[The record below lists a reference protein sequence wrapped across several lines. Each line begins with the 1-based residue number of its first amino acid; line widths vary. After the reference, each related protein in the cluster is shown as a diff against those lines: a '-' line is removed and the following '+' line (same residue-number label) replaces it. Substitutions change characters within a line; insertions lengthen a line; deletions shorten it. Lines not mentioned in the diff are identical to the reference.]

1 MKNWVYLICFAVL
14 LKPAIPVLDYLVN
27 YDYIRT
33 ELCVNKEKPIMG
45 CNGKC
50 YLMKELAK
58 ASESEK
64 PISSDKKHATA
75 ETTDLFFLEQDYNY
89 IISFE
94 NAANV
99 VNSNY
104 TNLYSNLAADT
115 VFHPPAAI
123 S

>member
-14 LKPAIPVLDYLVN
+14 LKPGIPVLDYLVN

-33 ELCVNKEKPIMG
+33 ELCVNKEKPILG

-64 PISSDKKHATA
+64 PISSDKKHAAA
-75 ETTDLFFLEQDYNY
+75 ETIDLFFFEQDYRSV
-89 IISFE
+89 ISFDTTTR
-94 NAANV
+94 V
-99 VNSNY
+99 VNSIY
-104 TNLYSNLAADT
+104 TNLYSNLAMDRI
-115 VFHPPAAI
+115 FHPPAAI

>member
-1 MKNWVYLICFAVL
+1 M
-14 LKPAIPVLDYLVN
+14 DYLVN

-33 ELCVNKEKPIMG
+33 ELCVNKEKPILG

-64 PISSDKKHATA
+64 PISSDKKHAAA
-75 ETTDLFFLEQDYNY
+75 ETIDLFFFEQDYRSV
-89 IISFE
+89 ISFDTTTR
-94 NAANV
+94 V
-99 VNSNY
+99 VNSIY
-104 TNLYSNLAADT
+104 TNLYSNLAMDRI
-115 VFHPPAAI
+115 FHPPAAI